1 MWLKYHG
8 GYLLYVTAM
17 AGEAPSRVRPACE
30 NASIEENHHL
40 KTSQT
45 RFASPDDMMNQNSE
59 LDDVTIIGKLDLYE
73 DPETGKDLVAVYT
86 KEGEEY
92 VISNRKMARRLMPF
106 TEDDIDV
113 RFEGTVK
120 VDQYSHIKILTVK
133 SYEPLQE
140 MMQLASDRMRREGH
154 AQLTPDFP
162 GDDPGDY
169 IPDEND
175 RRSFDDDLLDGDQD
189 EDALSEGFEDGDF
202 SEDEEPGEVSDEE
215 RSRLEQA
222 LAAVLQPAQPSGES
236 PKTKAKPKAKDKGVS
251 EATDKSEDKET
262 PAKPRARKK

>member
-1 MWLKYHG
+1 
-8 GYLLYVTAM
+8 
-17 AGEAPSRVRPACE
+17 
-30 NASIEENHHL
+30 
-40 KTSQT
+40 
-45 RFASPDDMMNQNSE
+45 MMNQNSE

-73 DPETGKDLVAVYT
+73 DPETGNDLVAVYT

-120 VDQYSHIKILTVK
+120 VDPYSRIKILTVK

-140 MMQLASDRMRREGH
+140 LMQLASDRMRREGH

-189 EDALSEGFEDGDF
+189 GDGFEDADF
-202 SEDEEPGEVSDEE
+202 SDEEELGEESDEE

-222 LAAVLQPAQPSGES
+222 LAAVLQSAPSDEKPSDEKPAA
-236 PKTKAKPKAKDKGVS
+236 KAKSKSKAKEKD
-251 EATDKSEDKET
+251 ASEDKGKGKAKE
-262 PAKPRARKK
+262 ASSKPRAKKK

>member
-1 MWLKYHG
+1 
-8 GYLLYVTAM
+8 
-17 AGEAPSRVRPACE
+17 
-30 NASIEENHHL
+30 
-40 KTSQT
+40 
-45 RFASPDDMMNQNSE
+45 MMNQNSE

-73 DPETGKDLVAVYT
+73 DPETGNDLVAVYT

-154 AQLTPDFP
+154 TQLTPDFP

-189 EDALSEGFEDGDF
+189 GDDPAFADGFEDTDF
-202 SEDEEPGEVSDEE
+202 SDDEEPGEMSDEE

-222 LAAVLQPAQPSGES
+222 LAAALKPVPSSEPAAEKP
-236 PKTKAKPKAKDKGVS
+236 KAKARPKAKDKGKDAS
-251 EATDKSEDKET
+251 EATDTAKDKGT
-262 PAKPRARKK
+262 PAKPRAKKK